1 MRFCSD
7 PESESRQRAVGL
19 FKYRSVCGATRV
31 RSDNPLTLINNIPL
45 PLKLLQQIPLSHR
58 SRTSLSLT
66 ASSSSTTASYVLQN
80 RNITKSNGCRS
91 RPARLEDFY
100 PEKYF
105 PAAPVSLFVCL
116 FRNFISGGRWK
127 TKCLKNL
134 SERVKELAG

>member
-66 ASSSSTTASYVLQN
+66 ASSSSSTASYALQN
-80 RNITKSNGCRS
+80 RNITKSNRCRS
-91 RPARLEDFY
+91 RPARLDGFY
-100 PEKYF
+100 IWIVLPPRPCCFPDVYLLTSVLSIRENRSYF
-105 PAAPVSLFVCL
+105 E
-116 FRNFISGGRWK
+116 I
-127 TKCLKNL
+127 L
-134 SERVKELAG
+134 SEMRTMPGG